1 MTRRDYNKQET
12 IHTIRSVFLEQ
23 CAEGGMEHI
32 SVAKLCQACGIAKST
47 FYLYFDDKF
56 AVLESI
62 ENDLLGTLR
71 DICFDLRDID
81 MDDVFRGRPLEKAIA
96 TVRFLRENADTFRVL
111 LGRYGDP
118 RFTYKWKR
126 DIEDSFLDRF
136 RAEKRN
142 ERSADIACTIFSSSL
157 VGLYTHI
164 LFEMPD
170 MSEHELAIILGNL
183 LKYSLMDFDAFAE

>member
-12 IHTIRSVFLEQ
+12 IRLIRDTFLKLCGACGIEQ
-23 CAEGGMEHI
+23 L

-62 ENDLLGTLR
+62 ENELLGTLR

-81 MDDVFRGRPLEKAIA
+81 MADVFRGRPLEKALA
-96 TVRFLRENADTFRVL
+96 TIRFLRANGDAFRVL

-118 RFTYKWKR
+118 RFTYKWKK
-126 DIEDSFLDRF
+126 DIEDSFMDRF

-170 MSEHELAIILGNL
+170 MSEHELAIVLGNL
-183 LKYSLMDFDAFAE
+183 LKHSLMDFDAFAE